1 MKAAGAAW
9 VRGSSGSPSRED
21 DAQADA
27 EYLGLD
33 IEALLGAKEETP
45 EIWPWQMTAVEG
57 FLAIC
62 TQWRT
67 LAIKDRVVPLGLD
80 YGAAQAG
87 IQLAG
92 LSIDPATWSD
102 ITTIEQGAMAEF
114 RRTM

>member
-1 MKAAGAAW
+1 
-9 VRGSSGSPSRED
+9 
-21 DAQADA
+21 
-27 EYLGLD
+27 
-33 IEALLGAKEETP
+33 
-45 EIWPWQMTAVEG
+45 MTAVEG

-80 YGAAQAG
+80 YAAAQAG
-87 IQLAG
+87 MQLAG
-92 LSIDPATWSD
+92 LTIDPATWSD